1 MGGFDIAKIK
11 NLLNEK
17 YKIAIETG
25 TYIGNGTNTL
35 SKYFEKIYT
44 IEIDKTLF
52 DNAKEKFKDNE
63 NIICLNGDSKEVI
76 LELSNNINNTSYNI
90 LFWLDAHW
98 SGDNTVN
105 WEKSKWKG
113 MRLDNKIVN
122 TGYIGKNEN
131 NQIPYGQQQ
140 VPLEDE
146 ILNIYEHINNECIL
160 YIDDFDKIC
169 PVTLKGLKNKCF
181 EGEDWSHLDFNKLFK
196 IIDDRVIFKRI
207 IGNQCILKFKEK
219 N

>member
-1 MGGFDIAKIK
+1 MGGFNIDQIK

-17 YKIAIETG
+17 YKIAIESG
-25 TYIGNGTNTL
+25 TYTGNGTTIL

-44 IEIDKTLF
+44 IEIDKILF
-52 DNAKEKFKDNE
+52 YNAEEKFKDNE

-76 LELSNNINNTSYNI
+76 LELSKDINNTSHNVI
-90 LFWLDAHW
+90 FWLDAHW
-98 SGDNTVN
+98 SGDITVD

-113 MRLDNKIVN
+113 MKVNDRIVN
-122 TGYIGKNEN
+122 TGYIGKNESN
-131 NQIPYGQQQ
+131 KIPSGYQQ
-140 VPLEDE
+140 VPLEGE
-146 ILNIYEHINNECIL
+146 ILNIYEHIKNECIL

-196 IIDDRVIFKRI
+196 MIDDRVIFRKI
-207 IGNQCILKFKEK
+207 IDNQCILKFKEK